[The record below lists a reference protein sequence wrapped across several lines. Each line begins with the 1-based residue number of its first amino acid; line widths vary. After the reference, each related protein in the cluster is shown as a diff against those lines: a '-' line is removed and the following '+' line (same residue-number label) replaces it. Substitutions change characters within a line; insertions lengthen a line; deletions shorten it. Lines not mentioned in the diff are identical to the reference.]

1 MSLVVTLSG
10 ELVAGPSSASDNQFP
25 SGTDTCPFNLNPS
38 PKSYAV
44 RTGVQQVQVAS
55 PTSFVALGGIGS
67 NSSVTKASLLYLRVQ
82 TGMDVRI
89 TRDNPAGGSFVTT
102 EHPGG
107 LLIYECDPAQPIT
120 LVEVQGSG
128 GVEFAAFGDR

>member
-10 ELVAGPSSASDNQFP
+10 ELVSGPSASSDNQFP
-25 SGTDTCPFNLNPS
+25 AGTDTCPFNLNPT
-38 PKSYAV
+38 PKNYTV
-44 RTGVQQVQVAS
+44 RTGVQQVPVAS
-55 PTSFVALGGIGS
+55 PSAFVALGGIGT
-67 NSSVTKASLLYLRVQ
+67 SVTKASLLYLRVGS
-82 TGMDVRI
+82 GMDVRI
-89 TRDNPAGGSFVTT
+89 TRVNPAGGSFVTT

-128 GVEFAAFGDR
+128 GV